1 MIFKKIVDD
10 PALIVYRIVNP
21 TKEIKSKYP
30 KNIIIC
36 FDYEHI
42 WNVNHLI
49 GIPEHP
55 CYIFTY
61 LKVIPFRNSMSFK
74 SYKTLPLGLDDYIN
88 SDNNFALLLLQTG
101 ENVSPAFNK
110 EIIIRGNYDK
120 LMKLSKTNFRKKL
133 ERILNDSLPKNL
145 TLLSWMETVLLMQRF
160 TDLNLPNYPD
170 VVSVKNIS
178 APVTFDNIS
187 IFYDLHATNHIDEVA
202 FIRYIEEN
210 SENLNDSIVIYN
222 TYNNIL
228 PKIIEQFE
236 SKNIK
241 FKRLSDDSISTQ
253 CKNIF
258 ALNMTYQLT
267 DELS

>member
-1 MIFKKIVDD
+1 
-10 PALIVYRIVNP
+10 
-21 TKEIKSKYP
+21 
-30 KNIIIC
+30 
-36 FDYEHI
+36 
-42 WNVNHLI
+42 
-49 GIPEHP
+49 
-55 CYIFTY
+55 
-61 LKVIPFRNSMSFK
+61 
-74 SYKTLPLGLDDYIN
+74 
-88 SDNNFALLLLQTG
+88 
-101 ENVSPAFNK
+101 
-110 EIIIRGNYDK
+110 
-120 LMKLSKTNFRKKL
+120 
-133 ERILNDSLPKNL
+133 
-145 TLLSWMETVLLMQRF
+145 METVLLMQRF